1 MNFAAFQLE
10 TGLAALVIL
19 LLILD
24 GSCKQSLHVA
34 KGYAAGIVGLGILL
48 ILSFT
53 YLKTPVVIPEA
64 LIQLDTMAL
73 GFKRM
78 FLALGLGFF
87 IINQNWIAR
96 RRDNFI
102 SYQSIFLLSLIGM
115 MLSSSVNNL
124 LMMFLTME
132 IVAVSF
138 YVMVGYNK
146 KTEQS
151 LEAGVKYLIMAGLAS
166 AIMIMGIAFVYGI
179 SGTLDFNEL
188 AEFTPDE
195 NSRDAYWMGII
206 LIVAGLGFKISAFP
220 FQYWAP
226 DVYQGTSA
234 PTTGMLASA
243 SKAVGFILLA
253 RFACAAMP
261 LGSPIITTFWA
272 ILAASSI
279 LYGNLCAIPQRDI
292 KRLIAFSG
300 IANAGYMM
308 LAFSVGGTMAMSAM
322 FYYLIVYVF
331 SILGAFLAISLI
343 ETEVG
348 STDMDAL
355 SCLPQRAPFAGFLLA
370 VSMAS
375 MAGIPPLAGFM
386 GKFLLLKALFITGMA
401 DTPILIL
408 AIVALIGI
416 IISIYYYF
424 LVIRCIYWPAN
435 QAYLL
440 RTSGSKIF
448 LTSALYLAGV
458 ISLIMMILPGIYPEL
473 LLDGTDWMA
482 STLGE
487 LLQH

>member
-151 LEAGVKYLIMAGLAS
+151 LESGVKYLIMAGLAS
-166 AIMIMGIAFVYGI
+166 AIMIMGIAFVY
-179 SGTLDFNEL
+179 
-188 AEFTPDE
+188 
-195 NSRDAYWMGII
+195 
-206 LIVAGLGFKISAFP
+206 
-220 FQYWAP
+220 
-226 DVYQGTSA
+226 
-234 PTTGMLASA
+234 
-243 SKAVGFILLA
+243 
-253 RFACAAMP
+253 
-261 LGSPIITTFWA
+261 
-272 ILAASSI
+272 
-279 LYGNLCAIPQRDI
+279 
-292 KRLIAFSG
+292 
-300 IANAGYMM
+300 
-308 LAFSVGGTMAMSAM
+308 
-322 FYYLIVYVF
+322 
-331 SILGAFLAISLI
+331 
-343 ETEVG
+343 
-348 STDMDAL
+348 
-355 SCLPQRAPFAGFLLA
+355 
-370 VSMAS
+370 
-375 MAGIPPLAGFM
+375 
-386 GKFLLLKALFITGMA
+386 
-401 DTPILIL
+401 
-408 AIVALIGI
+408 
-416 IISIYYYF
+416 
-424 LVIRCIYWPAN
+424 
-435 QAYLL
+435 
-440 RTSGSKIF
+440 
-448 LTSALYLAGV
+448 
-458 ISLIMMILPGIYPEL
+458 
-473 LLDGTDWMA
+473 
-482 STLGE
+482 
-487 LLQH
+487 